1 MLEAFRE
8 ATSSSLDVQLKI
20 LQSLPSLL
28 QNYAGD
34 LKGDLLA
41 ATLNV
46 CTVLQSS
53 KNGIVN
59 NTAAATLQQLV
70 VAVFDKVVAED
81 STLIISKLWVLRSI
95 LILEQKSSFKYRQSL
110 KPQANMGQCKYELRL
125 LTPFESSMTCAF

>member
-1 MLEAFRE
+1 MDAFRE
-8 ATSSSLDVQLKI
+8 ATASGLDVQLKI

-28 QNYAGD
+28 QNYASD

-46 CTVLQSS
+46 CSQLQSS
-53 KNGIVN
+53 KNSIVN

-81 STLIISKLWVLRSI
+81 SKLIGLLQLRTS
-95 LILEQKSSFKYRQSL
+95 
-110 KPQANMGQCKYELRL
+110 
-125 LTPFESSMTCAF
+125 